1 MNNVSYGTS
10 SATISAMAGAMLW
23 GAVGMT
29 AVSSHLSTEQV
40 HAIYSAAAY
49 TANPELHTAGVASPT
64 WRVITES
71 AAVALTPDSILL
83 QASMAFTASL
93 VDGMEPLGSQFAAV
107 LEDNF
112 WDLVL

>member
-1 MNNVSYGTS
+1 MNNVSYAAS
-10 SATISAMAGAMLW
+10 SSTISAIAGVMLF

-29 AVSSHLSTEQV
+29 TVSSQLSVEQV

-49 TANPELHTAGVASPT
+49 TANPELHTTGAASPT
-64 WRVITES
+64 WRVNIGN

-83 QASMAFTASL
+83 QASMAFTSSL
-93 VDGMEPLGSQFAAV
+93 MDGMEPLGAQFAAV

-112 WDLVL
+112 WDLV